1 MHHMVEKLRGGLI
14 VSCQAG
20 PGDVLVGPA
29 AMADMAQAA
38 QNGGA
43 VGIRA
48 NGTADIAAI
57 RRAVHLPII
66 GIDKQDLPGLGI
78 RITPTLE
85 AARAVVEAGAD
96 LVAVDATIR
105 GEAEG
110 RLPAAQ
116 LIRAIRETLGVPVMA
131 DIATYE
137 EGIAAAEAGADIV
150 ATTLSGYTA
159 YSPPQTEP
167 DFALLERLAAAL
179 SVPVIAEGRI
189 ATPEHARRV
198 LELGGFA
205 VVCGSMIT
213 KPRWITDQYVR
224 GLRAHQRAQA
234 ASVIGIDIGGT
245 KIAAGVVDAAGQVSH
260 YQRSATPAEQG
271 AGAVLERVGDAI
283 AQALELA
290 PEAAAIGVSTGGVVD
305 RHGVIRF
312 ATGLL
317 PGWAGTDIHSYLTQ
331 RFGLPVGVEN
341 DGQASTLA
349 EARLGAGRGYRA
361 VLGVTV
367 GTGIGGGFVV
377 NGRIEHADDLG
388 GLEFGHIAVVRDGRP
403 CTCGR
408 RGCLESYVSGAALV
422 AAYHELSGVSVET
435 GEAVVK
441 AAESGDRAAA
451 EAIEQVGAWLGYGLA
466 SAVNLLHP
474 SVIVIGGGMAR
485 IGERFFDAVRAALR
499 EQVYPPLVDVPVF
512 PAALRNHEGVIG
524 AGLVARDQL
533 RRADG

>member
-1 MHHMVEKLRGGLI
+1 MHQIVQQLQGGLI

-20 PGDVLVGPA
+20 PGDVLYGPV
-29 AMADMAQAA
+29 AMADMALAA

-48 NGTADIAAI
+48 NGTADITAI
-57 RRAVHLPII
+57 RRATRLPII
-66 GIDKQDLPGLGI
+66 GIDKQDLRGYGI
-78 RITPTLE
+78 RITPTIE
-85 AARAVVEAGAD
+85 AARAIVGAGAD

-105 GEAEG
+105 GETEG

-131 DIATYE
+131 DIATFE

-150 ATTLSGYTA
+150 ATTLAGYTA

-167 DFALLERLAAAL
+167 DFALLERLATTL
-179 SVPVIAEGRI
+179 SIPVIAEGRI
-189 ATPEHARRV
+189 ATPEQARRV

-224 GLRAHQRAQA
+224 GLRAYQHAREAV
-234 ASVIGIDIGGT
+234 VIGVDIGGT
-245 KIAAGVVDAAGQVSH
+245 KIAAGVLDATNQISH
-260 YQRSATPAEQG
+260 HDRIPTQPEYGVE
-271 AGAVLERVGDAI
+271 AVLRRMGDAV
-283 AQALELA
+283 ARALEQA
-290 PEAAAIGVSTGGVVD
+290 PNAAAIGVSTGGVVD
-305 RHGVIRF
+305 RQGVIRF

-317 PGWAGTDIHSYLTQ
+317 PGWAGTDIRGYLSD
-331 RFGLPVGVEN
+331 RFKLPVGVEN

-377 NGRIEHADDLG
+377 DGRITYANDLG
-388 GLEFGHIAVVRDGRP
+388 GLEFGHVAVVRDGLP

-408 RGCLESYVSGAALV
+408 RGCLESYVSGQALV
-422 AAYHELSGVSVET
+422 SAYNDLSGIALES
-435 GEAVVK
+435 GEAVMR
-441 AAESGDRAAA
+441 AAEMGDPAAHA
-451 EAIEQVGAWLGYGLA
+451 AIERLGGWLGYGLA

-474 SVIVIGGGMAR
+474 SAIVIGGGMAR
-485 IGERFFDAVRAALR
+485 IGDRFFDSVRAALR

-524 AGLVARDQL
+524 AGLIARDCL
-533 RRADG
+533 VSPIK